1 MHWAPK
7 SIRCILSQSIFFLQF
22 QRKDVDPHLQSHTR
36 EHLDLA
42 CVKLNSTQVQLNE
55 TRVQLDET
63 RVQLDEQR
71 VQLNETRAKL
81 SRLTQDQLTIIKES
95 QETKIKF
102 EENLEALQ
110 KQINTMIV
118 KLNRDSGNTLFTWKI
133 TSFLSEFMKQ
143 KQAEEQKTIE
153 SDPFYTAF
161 CGYKLKVFVDLNY
174 SRWYGRLMVGIRL
187 MEGEYDDLL
196 PWPFSLT
203 ITFTAFGQEKM
214 DKLTTKPITR
224 VRQLSPTKEN
234 LSLPLFSRRPRGGS
248 TADGRVEDFLSAYN
262 LHEGRYIL
270 NDTLSLQVDVL
281 RRPDT
286 NLSCSTSGSRGL
298 PA

>member
-1 MHWAPK
+1 M
-7 SIRCILSQSIFFLQF
+7 
-22 QRKDVDPHLQSHTR
+22 
-36 EHLDLA
+36 
-42 CVKLNSTQVQLNE
+42 NE

-143 KQAEEQKTIE
+143 KQGEEQKTIE

-214 DKLTTKPITR
+214 DKLTTKPMTR

-298 PA
+298 LA

>member
-1 MHWAPK
+1 M
-7 SIRCILSQSIFFLQF
+7 
-22 QRKDVDPHLQSHTR
+22 DPHLQSHTR

-71 VQLNETRAKL
+71 VQLNETQAKL

-118 KLNRDSGNTLFTWKI
+118 KFNGDSGNTLFKWEI
-133 TSFLSEFMKQ
+133 TSFLSEFMKV
-143 KQAEEQKTIE
+143 KKAEGHKTIE
-153 SDPFYTAF
+153 SDPFYTAIY
-161 CGYKLKVFVDLNY
+161 GYKIKVFVDLNY
-174 SRWYGRLMVGIRL
+174 SGKYHRELSIGVRL

-203 ITFTAFGQEKM
+203 TTFTAFGATIYG
-214 DKLTTKPITR
+214 LSTKPI
-224 VRQLSPTKEN
+224 VKQLSPTKEN

-270 NDTLSLQVDVL
+270 NDTLLLQVDV

-286 NLSCSTSGSRGL
+286 NLSCSTPGSRGL

>member
-1 MHWAPK
+1 M
-7 SIRCILSQSIFFLQF
+7 
-22 QRKDVDPHLQSHTR
+22 DPHLQSYTR

-42 CVKLNSTQVQLNE
+42 CVKLNSTQVQLDE
-55 TRVQLDET
+55 QRVQLDET
-63 RVQLDEQR
+63 R
-71 VQLNETRAKL
+71 AKL
-81 SRLTQDQLTIIKES
+81 KES

-102 EENLEALQ
+102 EKKLEALQ
-110 KQINTMIV
+110 KQIYMLV
-118 KLNRDSGNTLFTWKI
+118 KINGNSGNTLFKWKI

-143 KQAEEQKTIE
+143 KQREEHKTIE

-161 CGYKLKVFVDLNY
+161 YGYKLKVFVDLNY
-174 SRWYGRLMVGIRL
+174 RRERYVPELSIGIRL

-203 ITFTAFGQEKM
+203 TTFTAFGPITSYG
-214 DKLTTKPITR
+214 LTTKPITR
-224 VRQLSPTKEN
+224 VKQLSPTKEN

-248 TADGRVEDFLSAYN
+248 TADGRVENFLNKYN
-262 LHEGRYIL
+262 LQEGSYIFK
-270 NDTLSLQVDVL
+270 DTLYLQVDV

-286 NLSCSTSGSRGL
+286 NLRCSTPGSRGF

>member
-1 MHWAPK
+1 M
-7 SIRCILSQSIFFLQF
+7 
-22 QRKDVDPHLQSHTR
+22 DPHLQSHTR

-81 SRLTQDQLTIIKES
+81 SRLTQAQLTIIKES

-118 KLNRDSGNTLFTWKI
+118 KFNGDSGNTLFKWEI
-133 TSFLSEFMKQ
+133 TSFLSEFMKV
-143 KQAEEQKTIE
+143 KKAEGHKTIE
-153 SDPFYTAF
+153 SDPFYTAIY
-161 CGYKLKVFVDLNY
+161 GYKLKVFVDLNY
-174 SRWYGRLMVGIRL
+174 SGQYHRELSIGIGL

-203 ITFTAFGQEKM
+203 TTFTAFGPTIYG
-214 DKLTTKPITR
+214 LTTQPI
-224 VRQLSPTKEN
+224 VKQLSPTVEN

-248 TADGRVEDFLSAYN
+248 TADGWVERFLESYHLQN
-262 LHEGRYIL
+262 GVFVI
-270 NDTLSLQVDVL
+270 NDTLYLQVDV

-286 NLSCSTSGSRGL
+286 NLSSSTPGSRGL

>member
-1 MHWAPK
+1 M
-7 SIRCILSQSIFFLQF
+7 
-22 QRKDVDPHLQSHTR
+22 DPHLQSHTR

-42 CVKLNSTQVQLNE
+42 CVKLNSTQVQLNETRVQLDE

-118 KLNRDSGNTLFTWKI
+118 KLNGDSGNTLFTWKI

-143 KQAEEQKTIE
+143 KQGEEQKTIE

-174 SRWYGRLMVGIRL
+174 SERYGRGLSIGIRL

-203 ITFTAFGQEKM
+203 ITFIAFGLKHLLLQPS
-214 DKLTTKPITR
+214 DGSTTKPMAR
-224 VRQLSPTKEN
+224 VKELSPNKEN

-248 TADGRVEDFLSAYN
+248 PADGRVENFLSAKD
-262 LHEGRYIL
+262 LREGRYIL
-270 NDTLSLQVDVL
+270 KDTLSLQVNVL

-286 NLSCSTSGSRGL
+286 NLSCSTPGSRGL

>member
-1 MHWAPK
+1 M
-7 SIRCILSQSIFFLQF
+7 
-22 QRKDVDPHLQSHTR
+22 DPHLQSHTR

-42 CVKLNSTQVQLNE
+42 CVKLNSTQVQLNETRVQLDE

-118 KLNRDSGNTLFTWKI
+118 KLNGDSGNTLFTWKI

-143 KQAEEQKTIE
+143 KQGEEQKTIE

-174 SRWYGRLMVGIRL
+174 RYSRLMVGIRL

-214 DKLTTKPITR
+214 DKLKTKPIAH

-248 TADGRVEDFLSAYN
+248 TADGRVEDFLRAYN

-286 NLSCSTSGSRGL
+286 NLSCSTPGSRGL